1 MSKKSITELHSI
13 AKDAMAVVEQI
24 KNGKFTLTEAEVARL
39 SQIKS
44 YIDTL
49 KESAELQHLWENATA
64 GASSA
69 GSIATV
75 VSGGPSKPIK
85 RMDEYSTNPKMTP
98 VGKDGKPMKKSKV
111 KEDWKSTAK
120 KAAVGAGVV
129 GALGA
134 GVVAGNMDD
143 SNSILINGTKYEHV
157 DDIGGNIPFE
167 RYTKV
172 VQLNNG
178 KYALLWKEG
187 AGSLK
192 QHPGSNQLL
201 FTWCD
206 KQGRPLPDD
215 QNSNDYSMKHQM
227 PSYKI
232 KYVVKEDM
240 GVIEPVTNDETTA
253 INNLK
258 GVTGSKFSGTQV
270 GNALNKAQ
278 SGATLTTTDQK
289 VLQPILNTVGN
300 VVDDPNSANQFRS
313 TAQRAGAINMAK
325 VNAQKQQVV
334 QQQQKNQQAA
344 NPTNPNNPTT
354 SSTLSANP
362 NSLGA
367 QNNIGTQFKAG
378 GNGQNL
384 AQQQTNLESK
394 APKGKRVSESS
405 LMNQYLNFKG
415 SSNGK

>member
-85 RMDEYSTNPKMTP
+85 RMDEYSTNPKMIP
-98 VGKDGKPMKKSKV
+98 VDKNGKQMKKSK
-111 KEDWKSTAK
+111 
-120 KAAVGAGVV
+120 
-129 GALGA
+129 
-134 GVVAGNMDD
+134 
-143 SNSILINGTKYEHV
+143 
-157 DDIGGNIPFE
+157 
-167 RYTKV
+167 
-172 VQLNNG
+172 
-178 KYALLWKEG
+178 
-187 AGSLK
+187 
-192 QHPGSNQLL
+192 
-201 FTWCD
+201 
-206 KQGRPLPDD
+206 
-215 QNSNDYSMKHQM
+215 
-227 PSYKI
+227 
-232 KYVVKEDM
+232 VKEDM

-258 GVTGSKFSGTQV
+258 GVTGSTFSGTQV

-278 SGATLTTTDQK
+278 AGATLTTTDQK
-289 VLQPILNTVGN
+289 VLQPILNTMGN

-325 VNAQKQQVV
+325 VNAQKQQQM

-394 APKGKRVSESS
+394 TPKGKRVSESS